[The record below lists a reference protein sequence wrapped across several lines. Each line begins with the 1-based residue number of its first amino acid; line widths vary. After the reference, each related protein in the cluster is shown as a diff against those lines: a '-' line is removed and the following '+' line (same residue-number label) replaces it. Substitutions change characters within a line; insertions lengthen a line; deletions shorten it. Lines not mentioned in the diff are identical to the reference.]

1 MRKFY
6 EEYFHI
12 PENGKIQ
19 EKVMLTRVALTVTT
33 MVLCLIA
40 MSITAYAYFSHEA
53 SYGTHT
59 IKAASFSTSVDV
71 QIVDENGNVVETVDP
86 LADTSA
92 AHKVALEKGKTYT
105 ITIAPID
112 TATAA
117 NTGFVIVK
125 ADGCADVYHT
135 QQLYKPQAKSA
146 EGKDTTLRFRLTVTE
161 DTVVHF
167 VSHWGTSVHY
177 VDYRDKGEN
186 DRLYIVQNEEVE
198 LEVASSDKNPPVS
211 EEEPTATTA
220 STFTTTVVEGET
232 TTTASTTT
240 TTVVNEEITTTAST
254 STTTIAEEE
263 TTTTE
268 STTTTTVAAGET
280 TTLPAQPDAIPTES
294 IIPEETE

>member
-12 PENGKIQ
+12 PENGKIK
-19 EKVMLTRVALTVTT
+19 EKVMLTRVFLTAAT
-33 MVLCLIA
+33 MVLCLIM

-53 SYGTHT
+53 SYGTHM
-59 IKAASFSTSVDV
+59 IKAANFSTSVDV
-71 QIVDENGNVVETVDP
+71 QILDENGNVVESVEP
-86 LADTSA
+86 LSDKSSS
-92 AHKVALEKGKTYT
+92 HKVALKKGVTYT

-117 NTGFVIVK
+117 NTGFVIMT
-125 ADGCADVYHT
+125 AEGCTDVYHT

-146 EGKDTTLRFRLTVTE
+146 EVRDTILTFQLKVTE
-161 DTVVHF
+161 DTLVRF

-177 VDYRDKGEN
+177 VNYRDKGEN
-186 DRLYIVQNEEVE
+186 DRLYIVQNEDVE
-198 LEVASSDKNPPVS
+198 LMIASSQSNADDDP
-211 EEEPTATTA
+211 
-220 STFTTTVVEGET
+220 TTTVT
-232 TTTASTTT
+232 TDEATTT
-240 TTVVNEEITTTAST
+240 TTTESATTTT
-254 STTTIAEEE
+254 VAEEA